1 MADQMIQ
8 AMHSSARGRARRG
21 RMKAAITGK
30 SNALFSLRE
39 VDETCQVKAR
49 RHAGVRTV
57 EIDRIQGSEG
67 RCGDFD
73 RQFNP
78 VQDHTASRWRGIAK
92 AREEGK
98 SLPPINVVQI
108 GDVYFVVDGHH
119 RVSVA
124 RALGQME
131 IEAKVTQW
139 DVAGELPWEHQDE
152 DPGQSPVG
160 QLFQR
165 IGEGGAWV
173 RDHAWT
179 GMRSLVPA

>member
-1 MADQMIQ
+1 
-8 AMHSSARGRARRG
+8 
-21 RMKAAITGK
+21 MKAAITGK
-30 SNALFSLRE
+30 PNALFSLRE
-39 VDETCQVKAR
+39 IEEKCQVEAR
-49 RHAGVRTV
+49 RHAGLQTV
-57 EIDRIQGSEG
+57 QIDRIQGSEG

-73 RQFNP
+73 RHFNP
-78 VQDHTASRWRGIAK
+78 MQDHTASRWRGIAK

-98 SLPPINVVQI
+98 SLPPIDVVQI
-108 GDVYFVVDGHH
+108 DEVYFVVDGHH

-131 IEAKVTQW
+131 VEAKVTQW
-139 DVAGELPWEHQDE
+139 DVAGELPWEQQNE
-152 DPGQSPVG
+152 ERGPSPVS
-160 QLFQR
+160 QLFHR